1 MINLKADEKG
11 YGKCQDINTK
21 AEIFCK
27 NTISQ
32 TFVILKRYSGI
43 ENNKKEKLELLKCE
57 RFKMTFPSFCKIV
70 IDKYKQFIG
79 IFFSNIFNLIFYN
92 QIFKKKISLF

>member
-1 MINLKADEKG
+1 MINLKADEKC

-27 NTISQ
+27 STISQ

-43 ENNKKEKLELLKCE
+43 EN
-57 RFKMTFPSFCKIV
+57 
-70 IDKYKQFIG
+70 DK
-79 IFFSNIFNLIFYN
+79 
-92 QIFKKKISLF
+92 KKKIRTFKVRKV

>member
-43 ENNKKEKLELLKCE
+43 QN
-57 RFKMTFPSFCKIV
+57 
-70 IDKYKQFIG
+70 D
-79 IFFSNIFNLIFYN
+79 
-92 QIFKKKISLF
+92 KKKN